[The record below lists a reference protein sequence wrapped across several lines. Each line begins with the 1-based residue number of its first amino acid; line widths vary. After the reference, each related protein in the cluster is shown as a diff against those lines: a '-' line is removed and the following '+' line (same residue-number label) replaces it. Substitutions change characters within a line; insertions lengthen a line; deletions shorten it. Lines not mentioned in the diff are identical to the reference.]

1 MPADYPHNIPVL
13 LTAEQLQQR
22 VAELGAQITED
33 YRGHSLV
40 LVGVLYSAVVFLAD
54 LMRAIELPVEAYAVT
69 SSSYSGAESTG
80 IVTISKPRDIK
91 ITGHD
96 IIVVEDI
103 IDTGLTLSRLLAD
116 LQSDKPAS
124 LEVCALLS
132 KHSRRAV
139 DVRARYIGFEIPDEF
154 VVGYGLDYN
163 QQYRNLPFV
172 GALPKDAM
180 G

>member
-1 MPADYPHNIPVL
+1 MPADYSHNIPVL
-13 LTAEQLQQR
+13 LTAEQLQDK

-33 YRGHSLV
+33 YRGRSLV

-80 IVTISKPRDIK
+80 IVTIKKPRDIN
-91 ITGHD
+91 IAGHD
-96 IIVVEDI
+96 VIIVEDI

-116 LQSDKPAS
+116 LRTDRPAS
-124 LEVCALLS
+124 LEVCAMLS
-132 KHSRRAV
+132 KRSRRAV
-139 DVRARYIGFEIPDEF
+139 EVHARYIGFEIPDEF

-172 GALPKDAM
+172 GALPKNAI

>member
-1 MPADYPHNIPVL
+1 MPADYSPNIPVL
-13 LTAEQLQQR
+13 LTAEQLQDK

-33 YRGHSLV
+33 YRGRSLV

-80 IVTISKPRDIK
+80 IVTIKKPRDIN
-91 ITGHD
+91 IAGRD
-96 IIVVEDI
+96 VIIVEDI

-116 LQSDKPAS
+116 LRTDQPAS
-124 LEVCALLS
+124 LEVCAMLS
-132 KHSRRAV
+132 KRSRRAV
-139 DVRARYIGFEIPDEF
+139 EVRARYIGFEIPDEF

-163 QQYRNLPFV
+163 QQYRNLPYV
-172 GALPKDAM
+172 GALPKNAI

>member
-1 MPADYPHNIPVL
+1 MPADYSHNIPVL
-13 LTAEQLQQR
+13 LTAEQLQDK

-33 YRGHSLV
+33 YRGRSLV

-80 IVTISKPRDIK
+80 IVTIKKPRDIN
-91 ITGHD
+91 IAGHD
-96 IIVVEDI
+96 VIIVEDI

-116 LQSDKPAS
+116 LRTDQPAS
-124 LEVCALLS
+124 LEVCAMLS
-132 KHSRRAV
+132 KRSRRAV
-139 DVRARYIGFEIPDEF
+139 DVHARYIGFEIPDEF

-172 GALPKDAM
+172 GALPKNAI